1 MITNERIVNYEKSL
15 SSKSRLKD
23 KLAETFLMFIGS
35 FTFFI
40 LVLIFVF
47 LLSETI
53 DGLKYISF
61 DTFFYSDKGDSFRW
75 NPTGKDPH
83 YSVIPLLAGSLLTAL
98 PATVLS
104 AFFGICIGVYI
115 SEIAN
120 YKLKEVLKP
129 FLDFFNGIP
138 TVVLGFLLVIL
149 GSTFFGD
156 LLDLSNRLNAFLAS
170 IGLSIIIIPTIA
182 TLTEDALNAVPN
194 NIRLAAYSLG
204 ANKWQTV
211 YKVLLPIAI
220 KGATAGLVLGF
231 GRAIGETM
239 IVIMATGNAGELT
252 FNIFK
257 SVRTL
262 TATIAAEMGEVS
274 QYSAHYYAL
283 FFIGLVLF
291 IVTFLLNLISDLII
305 RKAKKGMN
313 NDEQ

>member
-1 MITNERIVNYEKSL
+1 MPINKKIANYEKKL
-15 SSKSRLKD
+15 SATTKFKD
-23 KLAETFLMFIGS
+23 KIAETILMFIGS
-35 FTFFI
+35 ITFFI
-40 LVLIFVF
+40 LLLIFVF
-47 LLSETI
+47 LFTEALN
-53 DGLKYISF
+53 GLKYISPENF
-61 DTFFYSDKGDSFRW
+61 VYSKQGDSFRW
-75 NPTGKDPH
+75 NPTGTIPK
-83 YSVIPLLAGSLLTAL
+83 YSVIPLLVGSLLTAL
-98 PATVLS
+98 PATLIS
-104 AFFGICIGVYI
+104 AFFGICVGIYI

-120 YKLKEVLKP
+120 HKLKEILKP

-149 GSTFFGD
+149 GSTFFGN
-156 LLDLSNRLNAFLAS
+156 LLNPSNKLNAFLAS

-182 TLTEDALNAVPN
+182 TLTEDALNSVPN

-204 ANKWQTV
+204 ASKWETV
-211 YKVLLPIAI
+211 YKVLLPVAI
-220 KGATAGLVLGF
+220 KGATAGLILGF

-252 FNIFK
+252 LNIFR

-291 IVTFLLNLISDLII
+291 VVTFLLNLISDIII
-305 RKAKKGMN
+305 RKLKNRGDSN
-313 NDEQ
+313 E